1 MSEVSGIDSSEH
13 TRRDTAGMLTS
24 TDVRTGYVSGL
35 TFTNKVVQYAVVG
48 NRAVFEGD
56 IVLGTVDELAARS
69 VEREAALRDAGPSR
83 AVVVVGEQYRWP
95 NALMP
100 YAVNASLSNQA
111 RVTDAIAHWES
122 NTNMRF
128 VERTGANSGQYPNW
142 VEVIPSDGCWS
153 QVGMRGGRQEIGL
166 ADGCGFGA
174 TVHEFGHAWG
184 QCHVA

>member
-83 AVVVVGEQYRWP
+83 AVVVVGEQYR
-95 NALMP
+95 
-100 YAVNASLSNQA
+100 
-111 RVTDAIAHWES
+111 
-122 NTNMRF
+122 
-128 VERTGANSGQYPNW
+128 RTGRGLVSRAEPEDVLHERRLRFRKSSAQCAGPGR
-142 VEVIPSDGCWS
+142 GCS
-153 QVGMRGGRQEIGL
+153 RDRVR
-166 ADGCGFGA
+166 
-174 TVHEFGHAWG
+174 
-184 QCHVA
+184 